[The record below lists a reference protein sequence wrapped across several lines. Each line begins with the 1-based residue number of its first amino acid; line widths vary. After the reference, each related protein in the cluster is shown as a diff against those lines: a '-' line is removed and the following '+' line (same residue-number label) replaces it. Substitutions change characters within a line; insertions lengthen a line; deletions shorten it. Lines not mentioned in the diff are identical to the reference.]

1 MPANAGEVR
10 NAGLIL
16 GLGRSP
22 EEKMATHSSI
32 LTRRTHGQ
40 RRLEGFGPQGRRV
53 GYDWND
59 LACMHTGRR
68 SAPRYPHP
76 DPQNLRIHHLPWQT
90 GRSVS
95 DRVEVANHL
104 TLRWSS
110 YPGWARW
117 AQYNHRNPSTWR
129 GKKWVKERDMATEA
143 GQKDAVT
150 DSENEGATSP
160 GMQVALRS
168 RKSQGN
174 GFSPRTYRKECGPA
188 KPWISAQ
195 WDRCQISNLRKCK
208 IFNLYCFKPL
218 SF

>member
-32 LTRRTHGQ
+32 LTWRTHGQ
-40 RRLEGFGPQGRRV
+40 RRLEGFGPQGCRV
-53 GYDWND
+53 GYDWSD

-68 SAPRYPHP
+68 SAPKYPHP

-143 GQKDAVT
+143 G
-150 DSENEGATSP
+150 SERCCYWLWKWRRHKPRNASGLEK
-160 GMQVALRS
+160 QEKS
-168 RKSQGN
+168 RKWILPKNLQKGMWPCQTLN
-174 GFSPRTYRKECGPA
+174 FSPVRQV
-188 KPWISAQ
+188 S
-195 WDRCQISNLRKCK
+195 D
-208 IFNLYCFKPL
+208 F
-218 SF
+218 